1 MYYLG
6 LDKPLGWKVMKR
18 SWECVVATHKNIKAT
33 HALYFNDFHPML
45 LKSP

>member
-1 MYYLG
+1 
-6 LDKPLGWKVMKR
+6 LDEPLGWKVKKR
-18 SWECVVATHKNIKAT
+18 SGECVATHKNLKAT